1 MHRIFML
8 SICLL
13 FSQIGTAQNLPQLA
27 EDIAPLLV
35 GEIFPDSGASN
46 MEGTS
51 IQVQSLLDDKPAIV
65 VFYRGGWCPYCN
77 RHLAELAQIESQILD
92 LGYQIIAV
100 SPDAPVELN
109 KTLDKN
115 GINYTLLSDG
125 SGALAKAAGI
135 AFQAP
140 DRYGDRLSK
149 YSDGANEGYL
159 PVPAVFVINPERE
172 ILFEYISPNYK
183 QRMSGA
189 MLMAVL
195 ENL

>member
-1 MHRIFML
+1 MHRIFLL
-8 SICLL
+8 SISLL
-13 FSQIGTAQNLPQLA
+13 FTQIGMAQNLPQQA
-27 EDIAPLLV
+27 EDIAPLLI
-35 GEIFPDSGASN
+35 GEVFPDSGASN
-46 MEGTS
+46 LEGAA
-51 IQVQSLLDDKPAIV
+51 IQVQSLLADKPAVV

-125 SGALAKAAGI
+125 SGTLAKAAGI

-140 DRYGDRLSK
+140 ERYGERLAK
-149 YSDGANEGYL
+149 YSVGANEGYL

-172 ILFEYISPNYK
+172 ILFEFISPNYK
-183 QRMSGA
+183 QRLSGA
-189 MLMAVL
+189 MLLAVL
-195 ENL
+195 QNL